1 MRCGANEQAH
11 APHPTF
17 RMYESLAMMSV
28 SLSSSFFQLCS
39 LYNTH
44 KPVHLL
50 SFRACVPFERCV
62 ACGVSIVPVAG
73 ARIVDVSVPEPPCEY
88 RCMRI
93 LSHIRS
99 TYHDVWGFSSPFP
112 SFSVS
117 FESWVDIGLA
127 SLPLGAR
134 EMHTRYLAPCPV
146 HSGHLMSRDKLIRTG
161 RCGLNSIPEFRR
173 QSRTAKR
180 SVATL
185 LAR

>member
-39 LYNTH
+39 LHSTH
-44 KPVHLL
+44 KPVDLL
-50 SFRACVPFERCV
+50 PFNACVPFERCV
-62 ACGVSIVPVAG
+62 ACGVSVVPVAG

-117 FESWVDIGLA
+117 FESWVAIGLA
-127 SLPLGAR
+127 NLPLGER
-134 EMHTRYLAPCPV
+134 EPCPV

>member
-1 MRCGANEQAH
+1 MRCDANEQAH

-62 ACGVSIVPVAG
+62 ACGVSVVPVAG
-73 ARIVDVSVPEPPCEY
+73 ARIVDVSVPEPPCDY
-88 RCMRI
+88 RYMRI

-117 FESWVDIGLA
+117 FESWVAIGLA
-127 SLPLGAR
+127 NVPLGER
-134 EMHTRYLAPCPV
+134 EMLAPCPV
-146 HSGHLMSRDKLIRTG
+146 HSGHLMSRDKLFRTG
-161 RCGLNSIPEFRR
+161 RCGSPKLTGPEFRR
-173 QSRTAKR
+173 HSRTAER